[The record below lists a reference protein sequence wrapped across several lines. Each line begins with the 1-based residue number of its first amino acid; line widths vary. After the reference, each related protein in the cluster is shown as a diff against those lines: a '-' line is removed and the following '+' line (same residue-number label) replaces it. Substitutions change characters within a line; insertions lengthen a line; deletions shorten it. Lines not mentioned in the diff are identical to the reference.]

1 MKIALVTAFPPSRQA
16 LNEYGFHIADELRQ
30 QAGIDLTIL
39 GDELSEPMPELPG
52 FTVTRCWSFN
62 RLGNLFSLIRAIRQL
77 RPDVVWF
84 NLGFAS
90 FGGKPL
96 PAFLGLTTPAL
107 TRLCSC
113 YTHVTLHQL
122 FETVNLADAGV
133 KSPLLY
139 SLAGQVAT
147 HLLLS
152 ANSLSVLL
160 PAYHRTLRLKYRRGA
175 VNIRH
180 HGIFASRPEPPNF
193 ALRGN
198 PVHRVLAFGK
208 WGTYKRLELL
218 VAAFESIQAQLPQS
232 ELIIAGAD
240 HPKTPG
246 YVQRVAEST
255 KHNPRIRFLGYVP
268 EESLAELF
276 RTASLTVLPYTS
288 SAGSSGVAH
297 LACQYGLPILAP
309 EIEDFV
315 ELAQQ
320 EFISMEFF
328 SPNDVGSLAQKL
340 SSLIGSPEH
349 LRVMAQQNFS
359 AALQMSMPQIIRQY
373 IHSFD
378 MQQRVKMLKTFSRLR
393 RFRRWTPARSW
404 TVRRLER
411 RLLTWDRPI
420 ENDATSNPGGAELN
434 SR

>member
-30 QAGIDLTIL
+30 QAGIELSIL
-39 GDELSEPMPELPG
+39 GDELSQPMPELSG
-52 FTVTRCWSFN
+52 FTVIRCWSFN
-62 RLGNLFSLIRAIRQL
+62 RLGNALSLIRTIKRIK
-77 RPDVVWF
+77 PDVVWF

-122 FETVNLADAGV
+122 FETVNLADAGI

-139 SLAGQVAT
+139 SLAGHVAT

-160 PAYHRTLRLKYRRGA
+160 PAYHRTLRRKYRRGA
-175 VNIRH
+175 VKVRN
-180 HGIFASRPEPPNF
+180 HGIFASRPEAPNF
-193 ALRGN
+193 ASRGN
-198 PVHRVLAFGK
+198 PVYRVLAFGK

-218 VAAFESIQAQLPQS
+218 VTAFESIQAQLPQT
-232 ELIIAGAD
+232 ELIIAGGD

-246 YVQRVAEST
+246 YMRGVAEST

-268 EESLAELF
+268 EESLANLF
-276 RTASLTVLPYTS
+276 RTSSLTVLPYTS

-297 LACQYGLPILAP
+297 LACQYGVPILAP
-309 EIEDFV
+309 DIEDFV

-328 SPNDVGSLAQKL
+328 APHDVDSLAQKL
-340 SSLIGSPEH
+340 SSLIGSPER
-349 LRVMAQQNFS
+349 LAVMARQNFS
-359 AALQMSMPQIIRQY
+359 AALQMSMPQIIREY

-378 MQQRVKMLKTFSRLR
+378 MQQQVKMLKTFSRLR
-393 RFRRWTPARSW
+393 RSRRWTPGRSW
-404 TVRRLER
+404 AVRRLAR
-411 RLLTWDRPI
+411 RLLNWDRPVQ
-420 ENDATSNPGGAELN
+420 EDASPNSTSPN
-434 SR
+434 

>member
-39 GDELSEPMPELPG
+39 GDELSEPMTELPG
-52 FTVTRCWSFN
+52 FTVIRCWSFN
-62 RLGNLFSLIRAIRQL
+62 RMGNAFSLLRTIRRL
-77 RPDVVWF
+77 KPDVVWF

-90 FGGKPL
+90 FGGRPL
-96 PAFLGLTTPAL
+96 PAFFGLTTPAL

-122 FETVNLADAGV
+122 FETVNLSDAGI
-133 KSPLLY
+133 KSPFLY
-139 SLAGQVAT
+139 SAAGHVAT

-160 PAYHRTLRLKYRRGA
+160 PAYHRTLRRKYRRGA
-175 VNIRH
+175 VNVRH

-193 ALRGN
+193 ELRGN

-218 VAAFESIQAQLPQS
+218 VAAFESIQSQLPQT
-232 ELIIAGAD
+232 ELIIAGGD

-246 YVQRVAEST
+246 YVQGVAEST

-268 EESLAELF
+268 EESLSNLF

-309 EIEDFV
+309 DIEDFV

-328 SPNDVGSLAQKL
+328 TPNDVDGLADKL
-340 SSLIGSPEH
+340 LSLIGSPER
-349 LRVMAQQNFS
+349 LTVMAQQNFS
-359 AALQMSMPQIIRQY
+359 AALQMAMPQIIRQY

-378 MQQRVKMLKTFSRLR
+378 MQQRVRMLKTFSRLR

-404 TVRRLER
+404 AVRRLER
-411 RLLTWDRPI
+411 RLITWDRPQD
-420 ENDATSNPGGAELN
+420 NVV
-434 SR
+434 SRPETN

>member
-1 MKIALVTAFPPSRQA
+1 MKIALVTAFPPSRQG
-16 LNEYGFHIADELRQ
+16 LNEYGFHIAEELRQ
-30 QAGIDLTIL
+30 QPGLDLTVL
-39 GDELSEPMPELPG
+39 GDDLPQPAPELPG
-52 FTVTRCWSFN
+52 FSVIRCWGFN
-62 RLGNLFSLIRAIRQL
+62 RLSNPLSLFRAIWKL
-77 RPDVVWF
+77 KPDVVWF

-96 PAFLGLTTPAL
+96 PAFFGLTIPAL

-133 KSPLLY
+133 KSPTLY
-139 SLAGQVAT
+139 SIAGRVAT

-152 ANSLSVLL
+152 ANSVSVLL
-160 PAYHRTLRLKYRRGA
+160 PAYHRTLRKKYRRGK
-175 VNIRH
+175 VNVRH
-180 HGIFASRPEPPNF
+180 HGIFASRPEAPNF

-208 WGTYKRLELL
+208 WGTYKRLDTL
-218 VAAFESIQAQLPQS
+218 VEAFEAVLPDLPPT
-232 ELIIAGAD
+232 ELVIAGGD

-246 YVQRVAEST
+246 YVQEVAERV
-255 KHNPRIRFLGYVP
+255 KDNPFIRFLGYVP
-268 EESLAELF
+268 EEALADLF

-297 LACQYGLPILAP
+297 LACQYGLPILATD
-309 EIEDFV
+309 IEDFV

-320 EFISMEFF
+320 EMVSMEFF
-328 SPNDVGSLAQKL
+328 TANDVAGLAERL
-340 SSLIGSPEH
+340 RDLLCSPDRLE
-349 LRVMAQQNFS
+349 VMALQNFS

-378 MQQRVKMLKTFSRLR
+378 MQQRVKMLKGFSRLR
-393 RFRRWTPARSW
+393 RSKGMPARRWMIRQ
-404 TVRRLER
+404 LER
-411 RLLTWDRPI
+411 
-420 ENDATSNPGGAELN
+420 N
-434 SR
+434 SDSWNRMAVDEAGL

>member
-30 QAGIDLTIL
+30 KPGIELTIL
-39 GDELSEPMPELPG
+39 GDDLAGPMPELPG
-52 FTVTRCWSFN
+52 FSVIRCWGFN
-62 RLGNLFSLIRAIRQL
+62 RIGNAFSLVRAIR
-77 RPDVVWF
+77 RVKPDIVWF

-96 PAFLGLTTPAL
+96 PAFFGLTTPVIA
-107 TRLCSC
+107 RLCSC
-113 YTHVTLHQL
+113 HTHVTLHQL

-133 KSPLLY
+133 KAPAIY
-139 SLAGQVAT
+139 RAAGRVAT

-160 PAYHRTLRLKYRRGA
+160 PAYHHTLRKKYRRGA
-175 VNIRH
+175 VNVRH

-198 PVHRVLAFGK
+198 PVHRILAFGK

-218 VAAFESIQAQLPQS
+218 VAAFESVQADLPPT
-232 ELIIAGAD
+232 ELVIAGGD
-240 HPKTPG
+240 HPKMSG
-246 YVQRVAEST
+246 YVQGVADQV
-255 KHNPRIRFLGYVP
+255 KHNPHIKFLGYIP
-268 EESLAELF
+268 EEALPDLF

-309 EIEDFV
+309 DIQDFI

-320 EFISMEFF
+320 EFVSMEFF
-328 SPNDVGSLAQKL
+328 AAHNVESLANKL
-340 SSLIGSPEH
+340 LGLFQSPER
-349 LRVMAQQNFS
+349 LALMAQQNFS

-378 MQQRVKMLKTFSRLR
+378 MQQRVKMLKAFSRLR
-393 RFRRWTPARSW
+393 RSSRWMPTRSW
-404 TVRRLER
+404 TARQLER
-411 RLLTWDRPI
+411 KLVSWNRLDRP
-420 ENDATSNPGGAELN
+420 SSGL
-434 SR
+434 

>member
-16 LNEYGFHIADELRQ
+16 LNEYGFHIANELRQ
-30 QAGIDLTIL
+30 QAGLELTIL
-39 GDELSEPMPELPG
+39 GDDLSEPMPEFPG
-52 FTVTRCWSFN
+52 FTVIRCWGFN
-62 RLGNLFSLIRAIRQL
+62 RLGNALSLL
-77 RPDVVWF
+77 RTVQRLKPDIVWF

-96 PAFLGLTTPAL
+96 PAFFGLTTPAL

-133 KSPLLY
+133 RSPVLY
-139 SLAGQVAT
+139 SAAGRVAT

-160 PAYHRTLRLKYRRGA
+160 PAYHSTLRQKYRRGA
-175 VNIRH
+175 VNVRH
-180 HGIFASRPEPPNF
+180 HGIFSSRPEPPNF

-218 VAAFESIQAQLPQS
+218 VAAFESIQSQVPQT
-232 ELIIAGAD
+232 ELVIAGGD
-240 HPKTPG
+240 HPKMPG
-246 YVQRVAEST
+246 YVQGVADQV
-255 KHNPRIRFLGYVP
+255 KHNPLIRFVGYVP
-268 EESLAELF
+268 EGALPDLF
-276 RTASLTVLPYTS
+276 RTASLTVLPYSS

-309 EIEDFV
+309 DIDDFV
-315 ELAQQ
+315 ELARH
-320 EFISMEFF
+320 EFVSMEFF
-328 SPNDVGSLAQKL
+328 AAQNVDSLAQKL
-340 SSLIGSPEH
+340 LALLLSPER
-349 LRVMAQQNFS
+349 LTSMAQQNFS

-378 MQQRVKMLKTFSRLR
+378 VQQRVKMLKAFSRLR
-393 RFRRWTPARSW
+393 RSRRWMPTRSW
-404 TVRRLER
+404 AARRLER
-411 RLLTWDRPI
+411 KLISWERPDQSGSGI
-420 ENDATSNPGGAELN
+420 
-434 SR
+434 

>member
-1 MKIALVTAFPPSRQA
+1 MST
-16 LNEYGFHIADELRQ
+16 GFTLQKNCAAPGLEL
-30 QAGIDLTIL
+30 TVL
-39 GDELSEPMPELPG
+39 GDDLPQPA
-52 FTVTRCWSFN
+52 TRTARVHGNPLWGFN
-62 RLGNLFSLIRAIRQL
+62 RLSNPLSLFRTIRKL
-77 RPDVVWF
+77 KPDVVWF

-96 PAFLGLTTPAL
+96 PAFFGLTIPAL

-133 KSPLLY
+133 KSPTLY
-139 SLAGQVAT
+139 SIAGRVAT

-152 ANSLSVLL
+152 ANSVSVLL
-160 PAYHRTLRLKYRRGA
+160 PAYHRTLRKKYRRGK
-175 VNIRH
+175 VNVRH
-180 HGIFASRPEPPNF
+180 RGIFASRPEAPNF

-208 WGTYKRLELL
+208 WGTYKRLDTL
-218 VAAFESIQAQLPQS
+218 VEAFEAVLPDLPPT
-232 ELIIAGAD
+232 ELVIAGGD

-246 YVQRVAEST
+246 YVQEVAERV
-255 KHNPRIRFLGYVP
+255 KGNPFIRFLGYVP
-268 EESLAELF
+268 EAALADLF

-297 LACQYGLPILAP
+297 LACQYGLPILATD
-309 EIEDFV
+309 IEDFV

-320 EFISMEFF
+320 EMVSMEFF
-328 SPNDVGSLAQKL
+328 TANDVGGLAERL
-340 SSLIGSPEH
+340 RDLLCSPDRLE
-349 LRVMAQQNFS
+349 VMALQNFS

-378 MQQRVKMLKTFSRLR
+378 MQQRVKMLKGFSRLR
-393 RFRRWTPARSW
+393 RSKGMPARRWMIRQ
-404 TVRRLER
+404 LER
-411 RLLTWDRPI
+411 
-420 ENDATSNPGGAELN
+420 N
-434 SR
+434 SDSWSRMAVDEAGL